1 MGTVRTFGNMI
12 NQKGVNSMPFSSQK
26 QRAYLFATHPD
37 MAKRWGKE
45 AGPQPNLPKYA
56 NTKPKMPQKSPW
68 EKMK

>member
-1 MGTVRTFGNMI
+1 
-12 NQKGVNSMPFSSQK
+12 MPFSSQK